1 MIRWLWRGPTRML
14 AAGLIAAVRIYQL
27 FIRPMLPP
35 TCRFE
40 PGCSEYFIIAVRKN
54 GPIYGSLR
62 GVWRICRCN
71 PWNRGGWDP
80 P

>member
-1 MIRWLWRGPTRML
+1 MRWLWRGPVVAL
-14 AAGLIAAVRIYQL
+14 SAVLIAVVRVYQWCV
-27 FIRPMLPP
+27 RPLLPP

-40 PGCSEYFIIAVRKN
+40 PGCSEYMVLAVKKH
-54 GPIYGSLR
+54 GPIVGGAK

-71 PWNRGGWDP
+71 PFCKGGYDP

>member
-1 MIRWLWRGPTRML
+1 MNWMWRGPAL
-14 AAGLIAAVRIYQL
+14 VLSAVVIAVVRVYQWCV
-27 FIRPMLPP
+27 RPLLPP

-40 PGCSEYFIIAVRKN
+40 PGCSEYMVGAVKKY
-54 GPIYGSLR
+54 GPIVGGAK

-71 PWNRGGWDP
+71 PFCEGGYDP

>member
-1 MIRWLWRGPTRML
+1 MRWLWRGPVVALT
-14 AAGLIAAVRIYQL
+14 AVLIAGVRVYQWC
-27 FIRPMLPP
+27 IRPLLPP

-40 PGCSEYFIIAVRKN
+40 PGCSEYMILAVRKH
-54 GPIYGSLR
+54 GPIVGGAK

-71 PWNRGGWDP
+71 PWSKGGYDP

>member
-1 MIRWLWRGPTRML
+1 MRWLWRGPAVALTAVM
-14 AAGLIAAVRIYQL
+14 IACVRVYQWC
-27 FIRPMLPP
+27 IRPLLPP

-40 PGCSEYFIIAVRKN
+40 PGCSEYMVQAVKKH
-54 GPIYGSLR
+54 GPIVGGAK

-71 PWNRGGWDP
+71 PFCKGGYDP